1 NIASKIVKEEFDC
14 FARNNNVKEKIALG
28 GHNYFSAAESD
39 YLSFVKKITQEML
52 TDVSVLPNYNLL
64 KKDFYRYW
72 LRVINCFKFTLY
84 VNKLVKE
91 GTEPK
96 IEKYF
101 NNLSHS
107 RYTNIMGHNMH
118 VVLAMIIDLMSLPKI
133 NRKEINL
140 SIKISEEAQAMGRI
154 DNWLSTWKRELVEKD
169 FSSGVSIYL
178 VKNKSIGVKDIKTYI
193 GNDGKKNNKAMS
205 KLVKQIKK
213 SNFINYFMKK
223 WKKHRTKIKQYSG
236 RITIFSV
243 DEYLKGADSF
253 LKLHLD
259 NKNRI

>member
-1 NIASKIVKEEFDC
+1 
-14 FARNNNVKEKIALG
+14 
-28 GHNYFSAAESD
+28 
-39 YLSFVKKITQEML
+39 
-52 TDVSVLPNYNLL
+52 
-64 KKDFYRYW
+64 
-72 LRVINCFKFTLY
+72 
-84 VNKLVKE
+84 
-91 GTEPK
+91 
-96 IEKYF
+96 
-101 NNLSHS
+101 
-107 RYTNIMGHNMH
+107 MGHNMH